1 MDCLHFEACY
11 YQPLQWCIEHGYQR
25 FEGGAQGEHKLARAL
40 LPVMA
45 TSAHWLAH
53 PAFADAVE
61 KFLAREG
68 EGVSEYLDDLRQRS
82 PMRKADS

>member
-1 MDCLHFEACY
+1 LG
-11 YQPLQWCIEHGYQR
+11 I
-25 FEGGAQGEHKLARAL
+25 L
-40 LPVMA
+40 LKT

-68 EGVSEYLDDLRQRS
+68 QGIGNYMDDLKRRNPFRQEL
-82 PMRKADS
+82 PG